1 MEVREEVEWRSE
13 TVWSQGR
20 RLGGMEVRDR
30 VAWRSETEWKGGQRQ
45 AEARSET
52 VLPGLKQMRVKK
64 AAEAGVERPKTG
76 RSGEGGNR
84 Q

>member
-52 VLPGLKQMRVKK
+52 D
-64 AAEAGVERPKTG
+64 E
-76 RSGEGGNR
+76 S
-84 Q
+84 